1 VSSGSIDGPRPNEVI
16 EPMRATFNQV
26 NPTAGGPIAGT
37 FYPDAGPPHGAYSVI
52 PRIVAVVA
60 ALMFLRVLGKVARH
74 HGPGTGPGSSGR
86 MARLAELH
94 RRLHAEDERPAAS
107 GEGVTA

>member
-1 VSSGSIDGPRPNEVI
+1 MSSGSTHGPRPTEVI

-26 NPTAGGPIAGT
+26 HPTAGGPIAGT
-37 FYPDAGPPHGAYSVI
+37 FYPDAGAPRGAHSAL
-52 PRIVAVVA
+52 PRILAILAAVT
-60 ALMFLRVLGKVARH
+60 LMRVLGKVARH
-74 HGPGTGPGSSGR
+74 HGASASARSGR

-94 RRLHAEDERPAAS
+94 RRLHAEDERAGAS